1 MEIKISNVSFS
12 YGNNIVFDNF
22 SCLVK
27 DGLISAIVGKSGSG
41 KSTLLNLIGGF
52 SCFCG
57 TITFGSLNNYK
68 IGYLFQNSFDQVF
81 NSSVYMEMEFGL
93 KMFKCSDIDLKIR
106 EAIKLVGL
114 DESYLPRNPYELSY
128 GECRKVM
135 LASILAYDPD
145 VIVLDNPSVGLDNKS
160 KNELIKLL
168 KSLKKDYNKTI
179 IIVSNDINFLHRFVD
194 YVYLLKDGK
203 ICLEGGK
210 YDVFSNE
217 EKMNECGLF
226 VPNVLHFSNIVKVK
240 KNVNIGYRDEI
251 NDLIKDVYR
260 YAKW

>member
-1 MEIKISNVSFS
+1 MEIKISDVYFS
-12 YGNNIVFDNF
+12 YDNVVFDNF
-22 SCLVK
+22 SCLIR
-27 DGLISAIVGKSGSG
+27 DGISAIVGKSGSG
-41 KSTLLNLIGGF
+41 KSTLLNLIDGLSIFNG
-52 SCFCG
+52 S
-57 TITFGSLNNYK
+57 ISIGSLDNYK
-68 IGYLFQNSFDQVF
+68 IGYLFQDSYDQVF
-81 NSSVYMEMEFGL
+81 SSSVYMEIEFGL
-93 KMFKCSDIDLKIR
+93 KMFKCSDIDKKVR
-106 EAIKLVGL
+106 DSIKLVGL
-114 DESYLPRNPYELSY
+114 DESYLSRNPLDLSY

-145 VIVLDNPSVGLDNKS
+145 VVILDNPSLGLDNKS
-160 KNELIKLL
+160 KKELIRLL

-179 IIVSNDINFLHRFVD
+179 IVVSNDINFLHKFVD

-203 ICLEGGK
+203 VYLEGSK

-217 EKMNECGLF
+217 SIMNECGLF
-226 VPNVLHFSNIVKVK
+226 VPDVLHFSNVVRRK